1 MNILSFGNTYL
12 SLLLYNLST
21 SKTSMWY
28 LVLPIDEK
36 YTYTHRKWA
45 QFQLI
50 SWGESFVER
59 HSFYIRKVGEIAVF
73 CVVLNNLLQ

>member
-28 LVLPIDEK
+28 LVLPTDEK
-36 YTYTHRKWA
+36 YTYTHRK
-45 QFQLI
+45 
-50 SWGESFVER
+50 
-59 HSFYIRKVGEIAVF
+59 
-73 CVVLNNLLQ
+73 